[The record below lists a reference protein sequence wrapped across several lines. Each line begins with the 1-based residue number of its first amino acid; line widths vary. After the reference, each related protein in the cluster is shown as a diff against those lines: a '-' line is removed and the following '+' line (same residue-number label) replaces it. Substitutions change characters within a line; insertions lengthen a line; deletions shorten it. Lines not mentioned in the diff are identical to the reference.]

1 MSKSMRLPG
10 KRIDFD
16 IESTEK
22 QFHAA
27 VNCVPAWSDYGFV
40 VQAIGFLEH
49 LCHELCVWRSA
60 DTAFLRA
67 SVSKS
72 MRLPGKRI
80 DFDTESIEK

>member
-1 MSKSMRLPG
+1 MRLPG

-16 IESTEK
+16 TESTQK

-27 VNCVPAWSDYGFV
+27 DNSVPAWWAYGFV
-40 VQAIGFLEH
+40 VQAIGFLEY
-49 LCHELCVWRSA
+49 LCHEVCVWRSA
-60 DTAFLRA
+60 DTAFWRA